1 MKLTK
6 AITASFIALGASST
20 WAETVRELHVFL
32 PDNAT
37 WNTSTPL
44 IYEDG
49 KAHEL
54 TPDSDHCG
62 WFTRRYVDEDLPKK
76 AFFYTEGDD
85 QFKHAIG
92 LRGEAG
98 YLNGEAADPINLDAL
113 FLVYAGEPNF
123 SNALYFVADERQ
135 AASLPAELYGW
146 STVRPA
152 IEGTCEFVL
161 STMIYDTD
169 ASLHPAFSCYAAG
182 GEGCQAV
189 SGTAA
194 QGVEVETAIK
204 AIYDC
209 IGVTTGLVED
219 TLDKT
224 TKKPKLSAAGKKC
237 FIDEKYFNQLFNYT
251 EGVNETTCF
260 DIPFIR
266 TNKGWVGFQL
276 G

>member
-1 MKLTK
+1 MKLAK

-32 PDNAT
+32 PDNT
-37 WNTSTPL
+37 MWKTSTPL

-54 TPDSDHCG
+54 TPDLDHCG
-62 WFTRRYVDEDLPKK
+62 WFTRRYVDEDLPQK
-76 AFFYTEGDD
+76 AFFYMEGDD
-85 QFKHAIG
+85 QFKYAIG
-92 LRGEAG
+92 MDGEAG
-98 YLNGEAADPINLDAL
+98 YNSGETVSPIDLDGL
-113 FLVYAGEPNF
+113 FDNFMSEATFAG
-123 SNALYFVADERQ
+123 SLYFVADEKQ
-135 AASLPAELYGW
+135 AAALPSDFAGW
-146 STVRPA
+146 YVDRPNIHGNCSYILA
-152 IEGTCEFVL
+152 
-161 STMIYDTD
+161 TMIYDTD

-224 TKKPKLSAAGKKC
+224 TKKPKL
-237 FIDEKYFNQLFNYT
+237 
-251 EGVNETTCF
+251 
-260 DIPFIR
+260 
-266 TNKGWVGFQL
+266 
-276 G
+276 